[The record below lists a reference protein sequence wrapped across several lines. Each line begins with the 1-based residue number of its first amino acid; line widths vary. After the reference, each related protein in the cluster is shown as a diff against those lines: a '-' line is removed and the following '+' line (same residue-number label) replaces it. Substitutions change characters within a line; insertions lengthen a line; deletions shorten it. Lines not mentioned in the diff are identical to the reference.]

1 MTDNRTSEQRLTIDC
16 SGLSGSIKSQLNEQ
30 GYKLPLHATASLERT
45 RRAIIQ
51 LRIVGIL
58 RDQSAVRAEKKFV
71 SIVKRCLDRGY

>member
-1 MTDNRTSEQRLTIDC
+1 MSNPTKEQILSIDC
-16 SGLSGSIKSQLNEQ
+16 SGLAGSIRSQLEEQ
-30 GYKLPLHATASLERT
+30 GHKLPLHATASLERT
-45 RRAIIQ
+45 RKAIIQ